1 MYMVNVNNFY
11 EMETIHF
18 NFYKIYND
26 KKKALKNCL

>member
-1 MYMVNVNNFY
+1 MGIENVNNFY

-26 KKKALKNCL
+26 KKKH